1 MKLLVAI
8 ESSDIKLINK
18 SVRWA
23 GRAGYDLRIFVSAY
37 DWEPYVDRLKEI
49 NMNHYI
55 HLTKKNLIADW
66 SYGIRHY
73 ALDKGYDLI
82 VIIKETRPSFS
93 GKRKMIDIDAEVPKF
108 IEAVGKARVQFSEN
122 PELMRLKLSVGVT
135 MERVGRR
142 HDKEENTRT
151 A

>member
-23 GRAGYDLRIFVSAY
+23 GRAGYALRIFVKAN

-49 NMNHYI
+49 NQNHYL
-55 HLTKKNLIADW
+55 HLTHKNLVVDEKPMQ
-66 SYGIRHY
+66 Y
-73 ALDKGYDLI
+73 AIDNDYDLLLT
-82 VIIKETRPSFS
+82 IKETRPSFS
-93 GKRKMIDIDAEVPKF
+93 GKRKMIDIDAEVPKYA
-108 IEAVGKARVQFSEN
+108 EAVGRARVEFANN
-122 PELMRLKLSVGVT
+122 PALMRQRLAIGVT
-135 MERVGRR
+135 MIRVGPK
-142 HDKEENTRT
+142 DGKEENTRT